1 MPMTTFDN
9 ELYAFAPLP
18 EGILK
23 YYAQQLLSGLV
34 ALNQVNL
41 THNNISPFA
50 IVLSPDFNRA
60 KLSDFDQV
68 YDITSNDVPILGG
81 QPGYQAP
88 EMLAQI

>member
-1 MPMTTFDN
+1 MPTTTYEN

-18 EGILK
+18 EDILK

-41 THNNISPFA
+41 THNNISPFS

-60 KLSDFDQV
+60 KLADFSEV
-68 YDITSNDVPILGG
+68 GLHLMKSTSGF
-81 QPGYQAP
+81 
-88 EMLAQI
+88 

>member
-1 MPMTTFDN
+1 MPTTTYEN

-18 EGILK
+18 EDILK

-41 THNNISPFA
+41 THNNISPFS

-60 KLSDFDQV
+60 KLADFD
-68 YDITSNDVPILGG
+68 
-81 QPGYQAP
+81 
-88 EMLAQI
+88 